1 MGGLGLLGATRL
13 AGGRRGGLGSIAA
26 GRASWGLSGGPKG
39 GGELPCASEIN
50 FQKTVDRFLK
60 GWDRIWDRN
69 LFWDALILTGWTE
82 IFNMTVFY
90 R

>member
-39 GGELPCASEIN
+39 GGELPCASEMN
-50 FQKTVDRFLK
+50 FQKT
-60 GWDRIWDRN
+60 GDRIFEGVGPN
-69 LFWDALILTGWTE
+69 LGPKSFWGRPNLSGWTE
-82 IFNMTVFY
+82 ILNMTVFY
-90 R
+90 L